1 MSSRD
6 SHSPSR
12 RKCLL
17 SEEDRALWQEI
28 AKTIK
33 PLAKRKRITKI
44 AIVEN
49 DAPPPVVS
57 KGIRKTATAAKPG
70 HAPSAKP
77 SPSVTPPLAPLGRR
91 ERSHLAKGRR
101 DIHGRLDLH
110 GMTQERA
117 HRALLNFLQHA
128 QADGA
133 SFVLVIT
140 GKGRISAEGIERG
153 VLRRQVPHWLGQA
166 EFRSLVVGFDVA
178 AIGHGG
184 EGALY
189 VRIRRAR

>member
-1 MSSRD
+1 MSGSD

-12 RKCLL
+12 RKRLL
-17 SEEDRALWQEI
+17 SDEDRALWQEI

-33 PLAKRKRITKI
+33 PLAKKKRVTKI
-44 AIVEN
+44 AASEI
-49 DAPPPVVS
+49 D
-57 KGIRKTATAAKPG
+57 
-70 HAPSAKP
+70 APSAPSLKAVRKTTVVAKPALPSPPAKP
-77 SPSVTPPLAPLGRR
+77 SSPPPLALLGRR
-91 ERSHLAKGRR
+91 ERSYLAKGRR

-140 GKGRISAEGIERG
+140 GKGRISAEGLERG